1 MSSETRF
8 SSIYYWM
15 ILYLLKNRFFSA
27 SLELVSTEGIER
39 VRTPLRIMYFV
50 SCRFHSRVPV
60 LARSGPRR
68 CIAKLHMREARMQR
82 GHTEQAYLLYKS
94 AIYSRH
100 RRRWT
105 RLFFH
110 FIGHLIKQELLI
122 YPRKR
127 RCSTRKSALQPPRW
141 TRSSVALTSC
151 RNRCITLR
159 IITCTCVNNYKSS
172 MSSIS
177 PLIAIFR
184 LNILPFLPLN
194 CGPAVDQKLIT
205 KFLREKLIR
214 PGLSK
219 LGQFLISPKNFPTF
233 RFKN

>member
-1 MSSETRF
+1 MPVSPSCSRTRTLGPAPMHREIAYERSENATRAYGTSLF
-8 SSIYYWM
+8 ALQIRH
-15 ILYLLKNRFFSA
+15 LLETQATLNEAFF
-27 SLELVSTEGIER
+27 R
-39 VRTPLRIMYFV
+39 
-50 SCRFHSRVPV
+50 
-60 LARSGPRR
+60 
-68 CIAKLHMREARMQR
+68 
-82 GHTEQAYLLYKS
+82 
-94 AIYSRH
+94 
-100 RRRWT
+100 
-105 RLFFH
+105 

-219 LGQFLISPKNFPTF
+219 LGQFLISLKNFPTF
-233 RFKN
+233 HFKN